1 MKRATAILLLA
12 AATLAAAAVATAAN
26 VTASGTVTGA
36 GSVTLASG
44 TTATFAATLDGT
56 DQTVN
61 YTVPLTIV
69 DARGT
74 GGGWNLTLTST
85 TFTTGIR
92 ALPTTASSLTAV
104 TAACASGVTCTNP
117 TNAVAF
123 PIAVPAGTTAP
134 TAVKFFNAAANTGM
148 GSFTITPTVAVS
160 VPGNAYAGTYSST
173 LTVAAIAGP

>member
-1 MKRATAILLLA
+1 MKRAIAILLFA
-12 AATLAAAAVATAAN
+12 TATLAVAAVATAAT

-36 GSVTLASG
+36 GSVTLTSG

-85 TFTTGIR
+85 TFTTGTR
-92 ALPTTASSLTAV
+92 TLATTASSLTAV
-104 TAACASGVTCTNP
+104 TAGCTTGVTCTNP
-117 TNAVAF
+117 TNAVTF
-123 PIAVPAGTTAP
+123 PVADPAGATAP
-134 TAVKFFNAAANTGM
+134 AAVKFFNAAANTGM
-148 GSFTITPTVAVS
+148 GSFTITPTIAVS
-160 VPGNAYAGTYSST
+160 VPGNSYAGTYSST
-173 LTVAAIAGP
+173 LTVAAVAGP